1 MKTNDGNDIEK
12 SDLELYES
20 LTPEP
25 ALANDLN
32 VVKRL
37 KQDWVISGLRYSQ
50 LKKILFEIAGE
61 KITAGSYGVI
71 FTLAESLYLGGGSAI
86 TSRRC

>member
-37 KQDWVISGLRYSQ
+37 KQDWVILGLRYYQ

-61 KITAGSYGVI
+61 EITAGSSRVI
-71 FTLAESLYLGGGSAI
+71 FTLAGSLYFGLIPAI